1 MKPQRS
7 RIALAAEQIP
17 GSTEWLLTPS
27 LGYLHVLCVTCK
39 LPYLVKCGKII
50 VDFP

>member
-7 RIALAAEQIP
+7 RIPLAAEQLP
-17 GSTEWLLTPS
+17 VRAENLLTPS
-27 LGYLHVLCVTCK
+27 AGDLHVVYITCK
-39 LPYLVKCGKII
+39 LPYFVKWGKII